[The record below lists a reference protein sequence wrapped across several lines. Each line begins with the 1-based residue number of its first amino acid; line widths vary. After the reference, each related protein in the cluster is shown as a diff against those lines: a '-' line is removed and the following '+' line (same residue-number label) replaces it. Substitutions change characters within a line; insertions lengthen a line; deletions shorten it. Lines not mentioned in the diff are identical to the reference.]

1 MKILDRYVLITFL
14 KNYVI
19 SLTVL
24 VGMYVMMDMVF
35 HFNDLI
41 SVQSNTAAGGGNGV
55 LSAMFAVGNYYF
67 FQAFQIFVQLS
78 GIIPVVAAAFTLL
91 RLSRFNELTAFLSA
105 GVPLLRIAVPI
116 TIASVLLNALLIA
129 DQEFVLPRMIPQ
141 LTRKP
146 DEVYTA
152 PQQVFQIK
160 SMQVDQHSLLVAA
173 RYHPPTGGEEPF
185 MEDIDV
191 LERNDNLQPMA
202 HLFAASAEWEPA
214 RHDWKLTGGHRVT
227 GLLPNESPSPEQ
239 PVDYYKGDVT
249 PEEISLYHSSA
260 YVELLSTSRIN
271 ELLNRPKSYG
281 AAGLY
286 KVKHLRVTQPFMN
299 VILVLLAIPMVL
311 THDPK
316 MLKTAAAKCLM
327 LTGLAMGSVF
337 VAQQMASN
345 PPAGNV
351 WISAWPALMAW
362 SPILIFGPLA
372 ALLLDRV
379 PT

>member
-1 MKILDRYVLITFL
+1 MSLSLFALSPCFGDCNGNEKRPNAMKILDRYVLITFL

-41 SVQSNTAAGGGNGV
+41 SVQSNTTAGGCSGV
-55 LSAMFAVGNYYF
+55 LAAMFAVGNYYF

-78 GIIPVVAAAFTLL
+78 GVIPVVAAAFTLL

-105 GVPLLRIAVPI
+105 GVPLLRVAVPI
-116 TIASVLLNALLIA
+116 TVASVLLNALLIA

-185 MEDIDV
+185 MEDLDV
-191 LERNDNLQPMA
+191 LERNDNLQPVA
-202 HLFAASAEWEPA
+202 HLFAASAEWEPP
-214 RHDWKLTGGHRVT
+214 RHDWKPPAGHRVT

-239 PVDYYKGDVT
+239 PVDFYKGDVT
-249 PEEISLYHSSA
+249 P
-260 YVELLSTSRIN
+260 
-271 ELLNRPKSYG
+271 
-281 AAGLY
+281 
-286 KVKHLRVTQPFMN
+286 
-299 VILVLLAIPMVL
+299 
-311 THDPK
+311 
-316 MLKTAAAKCLM
+316 
-327 LTGLAMGSVF
+327 
-337 VAQQMASN
+337 
-345 PPAGNV
+345 
-351 WISAWPALMAW
+351 
-362 SPILIFGPLA
+362 
-372 ALLLDRV
+372 
-379 PT
+379 